1 MAHKQ
6 LREIMDMAIQYEI
19 DANEFYS
26 TAAGI
31 AKDPSAKTLLKEFA
45 SIELKHKER
54 LESFDLSEVEQEHHA
69 VPETHDLHVSDYLMD
84 KEITLSC
91 L

>member
-6 LREIMDMAIQYEI
+6 LTEIMDMAIQFET

-31 AKDPSAKTLLKEFA
+31 AKDPSAKTL
-45 SIELKHKER
+45 
-54 LESFDLSEVEQEHHA
+54 
-69 VPETHDLHVSDYLMD
+69 
-84 KEITLSC
+84 
-91 L
+91 